1 MNAFL
6 VIAAVLGGLIWAA
19 HHIKRGFME
28 GLEEM
33 GKAVKEAEAAA
44 AKARE
49 PMPPKIVIAYTRIET
64 LVIYS
69 DLERNEYRLCA
80 TFPPGARVAAGV
92 AAEALAAQYRIGIQE
107 HRG

>member
-1 MNAFL
+1 MNGWMVF
-6 VIAAVLGGLIWAA
+6 AAVLGVLIWTA
-19 HHIKRGFME
+19 HHVKRGFME
-28 GLEEM
+28 WLEEM

-49 PMPPKIVIAYTRIET
+49 PVPPKIVIAYTRIET

-69 DLERNEYRLCA
+69 DFERNEYRLCA

-92 AAEALAAQYRIGIQE
+92 AAEALAARYRIGIQE